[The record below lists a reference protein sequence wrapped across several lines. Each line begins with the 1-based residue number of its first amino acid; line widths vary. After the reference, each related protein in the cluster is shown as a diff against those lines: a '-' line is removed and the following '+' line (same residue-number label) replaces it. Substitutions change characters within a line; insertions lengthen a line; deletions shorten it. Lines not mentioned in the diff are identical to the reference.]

1 MDSQIAEPDAAARIA
16 SIPIEE
22 IDVARPSLFQN
33 DTIGLFFDRLRA
45 EEPVHYCRES
55 YVGPYWSITKF
66 DDIMAV
72 DTNHKVF
79 SSEAKLGGIA
89 IQDMHS
95 VEGALELE
103 MFIAMDPPK
112 HDQQRKAVTPAVAP
126 SNLQLLEPI
135 IRKRAGEIL
144 DELPIGEDFDW
155 VDKVAIELTTM
166 TLATLFDFPWEE
178 RRKLTRW
185 SDVATAA
192 PETGI
197 VESYEARR
205 EELIGCAMYFKTLW
219 DERINEEPKN
229 DLISMMAHSPATR
242 DMPFLEFLGNLML
255 LIVGGNDTTRNSIS
269 GGVLAL
275 NQSPDEY
282 AKLDADPSLISKMV
296 PEIIRWQTPLT
307 HMRRT
312 ALEDWEIGGKQIK
325 KGDKVVMWYLSGNRD
340 ESAIERAD
348 QFIIDRKNPNQSVFF
363 QTSSAESPGCRCGSA
378 PADSRDRNAEFKM
391 IKITFVASDGERRE
405 VEIEE
410 GETAREAAL
419 YNDVPGID
427 GDCGGVCACATC
439 HVHVDPEWIDKV
451 GRLMHDGMEADLLQF
466 AEGTTEYSRLACQIP
481 MKPMLDG
488 LVLHLPEQQY

>member
-66 DDIMAV
+66 DDIMSV

-242 DMPFLEFLGNLML
+242 DMPFLEFLGNLLL

-275 NQSPDEY
+275 NRHPDQY
-282 AKLDADPSLISKMV
+282 DRLRRDPALIGSMV

-312 ALEDWEIGGKQIK
+312 ALEDSEIGGKRIA

-340 ESAIERAD
+340 ETAIERPEE
-348 QFIIDRKNPNQSVFF
+348 FIIDRKNPRQHLSF
-363 QTSSAESPGCRCGSA
+363 GYGIHRCMG
-378 PADSRDRNAEFKM
+378 N
-391 IKITFVASDGERRE
+391 
-405 VEIEE
+405 
-410 GETAREAAL
+410 
-419 YNDVPGID
+419 
-427 GDCGGVCACATC
+427 
-439 HVHVDPEWIDKV
+439 
-451 GRLMHDGMEADLLQF
+451 
-466 AEGTTEYSRLACQIP
+466 RLAELQLRIIWEEIQKRFDFVEVVGEP
-481 MKPMLDG
+481 ERLLSN
-488 LVLHLPEQQY
+488 LVRGITRLPVKLHAH

>member
-1 MDSQIAEPDAAARIA
+1 MSIDTMELDTAEKIAA
-16 SIPIEE
+16 IPIDE
-22 IDVARPSLFQN
+22 IDVSRPSLFQQ
-33 DTIGLFFDRLRA
+33 DTIGLFFDRLRK

-55 YVGPYWSITKF
+55 HVGPFWSITKF

-89 IQDMHS
+89 IQDMHR

-126 SNLQLLEPI
+126 SNLLLLEPT
-135 IRKRAGEIL
+135 IRERACQIL
-144 DELPIGEDFDW
+144 DDLPIGEEFDW
-155 VDKVAIELTTM
+155 VDKVSIELTTM

-185 SDVATAA
+185 SDVTTAA

-197 VESYEARR
+197 VASYEARR
-205 EELIGCAMYFKTLW
+205 EELIECAMYFKGLW
-219 DERINEEPKN
+219 DQRVNEPPKN
-229 DLISMMAHSPATR
+229 DLISIMAHSPATQ
-242 DMPFLEFLGNLML
+242 DMPFLEFLGNLLL

-275 NQSPDEY
+275 NQNPDEY
-282 AKLDADPSLISKMV
+282 RKLNDDPSLITSMV

-312 ALEDWEIGGKQIK
+312 ALQDWEIGGKQIK

-340 ESAIERAD
+340 DTVIDQAD
-348 QFIIDRKNPNQSVFF
+348 RFIIDRKNPRHHLSF
-363 QTSSAESPGCRCGSA
+363 GYGIHRCMG
-378 PADSRDRNAEFKM
+378 N
-391 IKITFVASDGERRE
+391 
-405 VEIEE
+405 
-410 GETAREAAL
+410 
-419 YNDVPGID
+419 
-427 GDCGGVCACATC
+427 
-439 HVHVDPEWIDKV
+439 
-451 GRLMHDGMEADLLQF
+451 
-466 AEGTTEYSRLACQIP
+466 RLAELQLRIIWEEIHKRFAKVEVTGEP
-481 MKPMLDG
+481 ERLFSN
-488 LVLHLPEQQY
+488 LVRGITKLPVRLHAR

>member
-1 MDSQIAEPDAAARIA
+1 MSIDTMELDTAEKIAAM
-16 SIPIEE
+16 PIDE
-22 IDVARPSLFQN
+22 IDVSRPSLFQQ
-33 DTIGLFFDRLRA
+33 DTIGLFFDRLRK

-55 YVGPYWSITKF
+55 HVGPFWSITKF

-126 SNLQLLEPI
+126 SNLLLLEPT
-135 IRKRAGEIL
+135 IRERACQIL
-144 DELPIGEDFDW
+144 DDLPIGEEFDW
-155 VDKVAIELTTM
+155 VDKVSIELTTM

-185 SDVATAA
+185 SDVTTAA

-197 VESYEARR
+197 VASYEARR
-205 EELIGCAMYFKTLW
+205 EELIECAMYFKGLW
-219 DERINEEPKN
+219 DQRVNEPPRN
-229 DLISMMAHSPATR
+229 DLISMMAHAPATK
-242 DMPFLEFLGNLML
+242 DMPFLEFLGNLLL

-275 NQSPDEY
+275 NQNPDEY
-282 AKLDADPSLISKMV
+282 RKLNDDRSLIASMV

-312 ALEDWEIGGKQIK
+312 ALQDWEIGGKQIK

-340 ESAIERAD
+340 ETVIDQAD
-348 QFIIDRKNPNQSVFF
+348 RFIIDRKNPRHHLSF
-363 QTSSAESPGCRCGSA
+363 GYGIHRCMG
-378 PADSRDRNAEFKM
+378 N
-391 IKITFVASDGERRE
+391 
-405 VEIEE
+405 
-410 GETAREAAL
+410 
-419 YNDVPGID
+419 
-427 GDCGGVCACATC
+427 
-439 HVHVDPEWIDKV
+439 
-451 GRLMHDGMEADLLQF
+451 
-466 AEGTTEYSRLACQIP
+466 RLAELQLRIIWEEIHKRFAKVEVTGQP
-481 MKPMLDG
+481 ERLYST
-488 LVLHLPEQQY
+488 LVRGITKLPVRLHAR